1 MQYRN
6 IIDEIIDIP
15 EFKKQVKSF
24 LSFKKDDLK
33 CYLKFCKNKS
43 GIFGCVALDS
53 IPKTVYDIVEINL
66 LNLQN
71 IDGDFSFSTR
81 NIYSSI
87 ILENG
92 EPFVNILNSI
102 IPLNDLKDRLDVS
115 LYIDEFE
122 KKNKEDKNIQ

>member
-43 GIFGCVALDS
+43 GIFGCVALVS